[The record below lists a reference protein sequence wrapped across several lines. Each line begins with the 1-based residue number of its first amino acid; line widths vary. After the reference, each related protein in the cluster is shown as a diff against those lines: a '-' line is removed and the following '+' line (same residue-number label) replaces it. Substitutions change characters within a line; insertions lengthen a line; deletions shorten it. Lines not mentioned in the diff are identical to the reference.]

1 MSRATTGDRRL
12 VTHGEVIAETPNA
25 DPDFRAEWER
35 LAPARKLAVELI
47 RYRAEQELSQTAL
60 ANQLGVSQPR
70 VAKLESG
77 EHNPDFDTIAHIVE
91 VTGIEFCFDF
101 VPAGR
106 ESKLTTKRAREQ
118 GTAGTRYKG
127 VSVIAAAA

>member
-1 MSRATTGDRRL
+1 MSRATTGAQRL
-12 VTHGEVIAETPNA
+12 VTHGGVIAETLNP

-35 LAPARKLAVELI
+35 LVPARKLAVELI
-47 RYRAEQELSQTAL
+47 RYRAEHELTQTAL
-60 ANQLGVSQPR
+60 ANRLGVSQPR

-77 EHNPDFDTIAHIVE
+77 EHNPDFDTIAHVVE

>member
-1 MSRATTGDRRL
+1 MSRATTGERHL
-12 VTHGEVIAETPNA
+12 VTHGEVIAETLNA